1 MSNIEVKVM
10 YENVTSVI
18 PYASK
23 FLKELKQQQP
33 NENKLHCAVL
43 EPPIPL
49 NEIELLK
56 YIHFSDFKNTDEK
69 LTIVPEDKSIALP
82 ENIGTLTLKVIQPGS
97 FKLLRL

>member
-1 MSNIEVKVM
+1 MPNVEVKVI
-10 YENVTSVI
+10 YENATSVI
-18 PYASK
+18 PYASR
-23 FLKELKQQQP
+23 FLKELKQP
-33 NENKLHCAVL
+33 NENKLYCAVL